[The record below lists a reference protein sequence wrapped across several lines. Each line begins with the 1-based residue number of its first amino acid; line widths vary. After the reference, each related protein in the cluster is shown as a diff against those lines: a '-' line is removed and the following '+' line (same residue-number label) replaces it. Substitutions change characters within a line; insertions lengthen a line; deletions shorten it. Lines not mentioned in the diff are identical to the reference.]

1 MGPELE
7 WLDERLAA
15 AGIERTGEPARES
28 DRPWATVWSVP
39 TSEGTVWLKAS
50 GGGTLFEAGLYG
62 ILERVAPGQVL
73 TPIALDVE
81 RGWMVL
87 PDGGPLLADVVPD
100 EGLADALAA
109 ILPRWAEL
117 QRAAA
122 PEVGALLELGVADM
136 RPAALP
142 GRFEEAL
149 AAAARYAE
157 RHGDASHAATFERVA
172 GLRETVAGWCEQL
185 AGMPGFA
192 SIDHN
197 DLHPWNIFVSDD
209 DLAGSA
215 KFYDWGDSV
224 VAHCFA
230 SMLVPLYFAQQR
242 GGDAGLER
250 TRDAYLEPFADLA
263 PHAELV
269 ETLELACRVE
279 DRPRAHV
286 GPRAE
291 LAAAGRARRA
301 RRRPLH
307 RDGVAARRV
316 LPRAGL
322 SGLRRTGSRSA
333 GSSAPAWACG
343 CHTKGRGA
351 AAAGT

>member
-1 MGPELE
+1 MSPELQ

-15 AGIERTGEPARES
+15 AAIERTGEPERES

-39 TSEGTVWLKAS
+39 TDEGTVWLKGS

-62 ILERVAPGQVL
+62 ILERVAPGRVL

-109 ILPRWAEL
+109 ILPGWAEL
-117 QRAAA
+117 QLAAA
-122 PEVGALLELGVADM
+122 PEVDALLELGVADM
-136 RPAALP
+136 RPAELP

-157 RHGDASHAATFERVA
+157 HHGDESHAATLNEVE
-172 GLRETVAGWCEQL
+172 GLRETVARWCEQL
-185 AGMPGFA
+185 AEMPGRA
-192 SIDHN
+192 SLDHN
-197 DLHPWNIFVSDD
+197 DLHPWNIFVAGD
-209 DLAGSA
+209 DLATSA

-230 SMLVPLYFAQQR
+230 SMLVPLAFAQQR
-242 GGDAGLER
+242 DGDAGLER
-250 TRDAYLEPFADLA
+250 ARDAYLEPFGDLA

-269 ETLELACRVE
+269 ETLELACRVGKIARALTW
-279 DRPRAHV
+279 DRALSSLPPDEPSEHADAPFIETASLLDKSYL
-286 GPRAE
+286 GPA
-291 LAAAGRARRA
+291 
-301 RRRPLH
+301 
-307 RDGVAARRV
+307 
-316 LPRAGL
+316 
-322 SGLRRTGSRSA
+322 
-333 GSSAPAWACG
+333 
-343 CHTKGRGA
+343 
-351 AAAGT
+351 